1 MKTIRF
7 HDYGPADVLRLED
20 VPDPLAG
27 DGQVLVRVAAT
38 SVNPID
44 FKIRSGSLK
53 HRMPIDLPSIPGLDL
68 AGTVV
73 GVGAGVTRWREGER
87 VMGLARATYAE
98 LCVVDAATLVAVPDG
113 LTLEDAATLPLVSLT
128 GYQLVHESA
137 KARTGQV
144 ILITGALGAVG
155 RSSVF
160 AANEIGCRIIAGVR
174 GRQADEAAALPG
186 VDAVIAIDDAA
197 AIAALDPVDCVA
209 DTVGGDVAVQVLAR
223 VRDGGIFG
231 TSVRG
236 DYSREGVEL
245 NAIFAHVDPETT
257 RAYAD
262 AVRDGRVVIPRGP
275 VFPLASAA
283 KAHKIAEAGG
293 AFKIVITI

>member
-7 HDYGPADVLRLED
+7 HDYGPANVLQLDD
-20 VPDPLAG
+20 VPDPVAG

-44 FKIRSGSLK
+44 FKVRSGAVK
-53 HRMPIDLPSIPGLDL
+53 HRMPVEFPSTPGVDL

-73 GVGAGVTRWREGER
+73 GVGPGATQWREGDR
-87 VMGLARATYAE
+87 VMGLTRGTYAE

-137 KARTGQV
+137 KARPGQT

-155 RSSVF
+155 RCSLF

-174 GRQADEAAALPG
+174 GRQAAEAASLPG
-186 VDAVIAIDDAA
+186 VDAVVAIDDAA
-197 AIAALDPVDCVA
+197 AVAALDPVDCVA
-209 DTVGGDVAVQVLAR
+209 DTIGGDVAVQMLAR

-231 TSVRG
+231 TAVRG
-236 DYSREGVEL
+236 EFGREGVEV
-245 NAIFAHVDPETT
+245 NAIFAHVDPKTT

-262 AVRDGRVVIPRGP
+262 AVRDARLVVPRGP
-275 VFPLASAA
+275 AFPLADAA
-283 KAHKIAEAGG
+283 KAHELAEAGG
-293 AFKIVITI
+293 AGKVVITI